1 MNKLTLLSCVLVV
14 AALRKTESNPVPTI
28 TPLGNT
34 ERLTLETLDSLIG
47 ESNMWLQPN
56 IRQPSLNPTH
66 TVRVGCLVI
75 RSHYV
80 FSLSLSLCLFVSTPA
95 PALVT
100 KAMSK
105 VPLSPRAPWDTRRH
119 PSRAPS
125 TPTRPTVTEAPS
137 HSWTSRGVSSSSNQT
152 SLYTIGPSQGVAP
165 PSRSD
170 PPPPVHYIIPSQ
182 ASSFSTLLLTSVPT
196 AFSGTA
202 TRQT

>member
-1 MNKLTLLSCVLVV
+1 
-14 AALRKTESNPVPTI
+14 
-28 TPLGNT
+28 
-34 ERLTLETLDSLIG
+34 
-47 ESNMWLQPN
+47 MWLQPN
-56 IRQPSLNPTH
+56 ISQPSLNPTH

-170 PPPPVHYIIPSQ
+170 TPPPHALHHSKSSILLFNPPFDLFPDRLQRHCNTTNIGTKKRDPTRSS
-182 ASSFSTLLLTSVPT
+182 ASVGWWTIFE
-196 AFSGTA
+196 A
-202 TRQT
+202 TENNVR